1 MPKRNRALGAPMKI
15 TQKTLVQSYSDWVI
29 DLLNFPHQEDP
40 LTHLLRRMKA
50 CPNGTMEQ
58 VSQWAKEYVDLEWE
72 AYFMTFMFR
81 HIPGSDQEKTRQAH
95 KNLARFYGKL
105 ASWVVRDPKSPKCA
119 HLLPKAV
126 FFPDVPCYKRKSRL
140 CVT

>member
-1 MPKRNRALGAPMKI
+1 
-15 TQKTLVQSYSDWVI
+15 
-29 DLLNFPHQEDP
+29 
-40 LTHLLRRMKA
+40 MKA

-81 HIPGSDQEKTRQAH
+81 LFQGPIKKKLDKRTKTLLVSTESSRAGWSEIQSH
-95 KNLARFYGKL
+95 PSVLIFCRKPCFFRTCLATSG
-105 ASWVVRDPKSPKCA
+105 
-119 HLLPKAV
+119 
-126 FFPDVPCYKRKSRL
+126 KSRL